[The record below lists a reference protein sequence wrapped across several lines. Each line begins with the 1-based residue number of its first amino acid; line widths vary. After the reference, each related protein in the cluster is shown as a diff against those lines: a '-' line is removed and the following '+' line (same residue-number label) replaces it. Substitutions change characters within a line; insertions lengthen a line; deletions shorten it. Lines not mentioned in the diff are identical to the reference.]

1 MPEVPAA
8 AIPEAAWG
16 ISWQARTADD
26 IAADDPFG
34 GKGVRLDIPPG
45 REVTIEDIQ
54 RVIRLEH
61 VMLFPD
67 RGIAWVES
75 GPIGPE
81 LIWIRWGRW
90 LAAPEE
96 VT

>member
-1 MPEVPAA
+1 MPEVPAS
-8 AIPEAAWG
+8 AIPESAWG
-16 ISWQARTADD
+16 ISCRARTEAE

-34 GKGVRLDIPPG
+34 GKGVRLDFPPG
-45 REVTIEDIQ
+45 RKVTIEDIQ

-61 VMLFPD
+61 VVLFPD
-67 RGIAWVES
+67 SGIAWAES
-75 GPIGPE
+75 GPIGEE

>member
-1 MPEVPAA
+1 MPEVPAS
-8 AIPEAAWG
+8 AIPAEAWG
-16 ISWQARTADD
+16 ISCRARTAAE

-34 GKGVRLDIPPG
+34 GKGVRLDIPEG
-45 REVTIEDIQ
+45 RAVSIEEIQ
-54 RVIRLEH
+54 RVVRLDH

-67 RGIAWVES
+67 AGIAWVES
-75 GPIGPE
+75 GPIGEE

-90 LAAPEE
+90 RAAPEE